1 MCHSPLKL
9 VLRMYF
15 SRVFPSADSIC
26 GQTPGWSGHKSLCML
41 WRAWAMAYTASIT
54 NCTFPSCS
62 YLESIPM
69 RSWPEGKKKR
79 ERWTNYP
86 NASWLIRHCVPSALT
101 HHLQLSIVFKFWRNY
116 IKSSNKSLIWLKEI
130 KLSWETKCW
139 WQIQQNQIELLLCM
153 AKL

>member
-1 MCHSPLKL
+1 MILSSYTALIYSFFYNGHNDFIGFQWNHRIEYICSDDADFFFTMCHSPLKL

-15 SRVFPSADSIC
+15 SSVLPSADSIC

-69 RSWPEGKKKR
+69 RSWPEGRKARGGLPAKCTINCWR
-79 ERWTNYP
+79 LQPLRTAY
-86 NASWLIRHCVPSALT
+86 
-101 HHLQLSIVFKFWRNY
+101 HLQL
-116 IKSSNKSLIWLKEI
+116 
-130 KLSWETKCW
+130 
-139 WQIQQNQIELLLCM
+139 
-153 AKL
+153 